1 MFDLSLLLHKFAGRE
16 PRLLEAGE
24 VMSPRAKLTA
34 VSFERS
40 ARVGDRVFTEAL
52 AGLGHPLNAG

>member
-24 VMSPRAKLTA
+24 VPVLRS
-34 VSFERS
+34 ERVTRPTERP